1 MTETVETRT
10 PVVPEFVQRV
20 VRQLVQTYGPVII
33 VVLTAPNVT
42 NDLAAVAVA
51 VGAVIVATTLKLLSR
66 VKTTGADPWWLI
78 VLDRA
83 GSAAAAVIIGT
94 GVSDLAGL
102 LTIDWVE
109 VGGAAVL
116 AAVAALL
123 MLFYVPPV
131 LPPVLPP
138 VHEGGEDGTGL
149 ADTPADGVPAPTP
162 LPRRDPGSTL
172 GGGTYPP
179 AV

>member
-1 MTETVETRT
+1 MTETVETRA

-42 NDLAAVAVA
+42 NDLGAVALA
-51 VGAVIVATTLKLLSR
+51 VGTVIVATTLKLLSR
-66 VKTTGADPWWLI
+66 VKTTPDDPLWLI
-78 VLDRA
+78 ILDRA
-83 GSAAAAVIIGT
+83 GSAAVAVIIGT
-94 GVSDLAGL
+94 GVTDLAGL

-109 VGGAAVL
+109 VGSAAVL

-138 VHEGGEDGTGL
+138 VYEGTEDGPGL
-149 ADTPADGVPAPTP
+149 PATPADGVGPTV
-162 LPRRDPGSTL
+162 LPKRDPGSTL
-172 GGGTYPP
+172 GGYPP
-179 AV
+179 AG